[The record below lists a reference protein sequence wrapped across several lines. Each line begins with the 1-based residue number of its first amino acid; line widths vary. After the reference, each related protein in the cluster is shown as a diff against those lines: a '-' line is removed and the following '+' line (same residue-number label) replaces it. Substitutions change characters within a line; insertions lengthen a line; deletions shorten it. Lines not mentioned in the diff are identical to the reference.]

1 MLTPRRRERGGATVE
16 LVLSVPVL
24 LLLIMLV
31 VQLGLFWHA
40 NHVAQAAAQEG
51 VRAARVVDGSA
62 DAGRERAR
70 AFVANAAPTLL
81 HDVDITATRDGQTAD
96 VRVRATV
103 QAEVPGLSLTVD
115 VESRSPTERFQGR
128 TP

>member
-1 MLTPRRRERGGATVE
+1 MAIRRREHGSATVE
-16 LVLSVPVL
+16 LVLAVPVL

-31 VQLGLFWHA
+31 VQMGLYWHA

-62 DAGRERAR
+62 GAGRERAR
-70 AFVANAAPTLL
+70 AFIASAAPTLL
-81 HDVDITATRDGQTAD
+81 HGVDITATRDGQTAD

-103 QAEVPGLSLTVD
+103 EAVVPGLSLAVD
-115 VESRSPTERFQGR
+115 VESRSPTEQFHGR
-128 TP
+128 AP